1 MGGHAERRTPA
12 VAEANGERI
21 LATVEIAASPERVF
35 RALTS
40 SEVTAWWV
48 RPGVFDTREWAGDV
62 RPGGRWRAS
71 GLAGGRAY
79 SLEGE
84 FLRVDSP
91 RTLVH
96 TWHGVGAPGAPT
108 TVTYSLQDRG
118 AGTHL
123 TLTHAGFT
131 SPEACENTR
140 AGWETSLQRLAEL
153 LGRAPGGGD

>member
-1 MGGHAERRTPA
+1 MAGDAENRRYA
-12 VAEANGERI
+12 VAEANDGRI

-35 RALTS
+35 RALAS

-71 GLAGGRAY
+71 GVARGRAY

-108 TVTYSLQDRG
+108 TVTYSLQEHG

-123 TLTHAGFT
+123 TLTHAGFG
-131 SPEACENTR
+131 SAEACENTR

-153 LGRAPGGGD
+153 LGPAPGSGD